1 MLISPLIREAER
13 LDNRSLDALIA
24 NIISLRIRRSRPEIS
39 EARLLEKINKGL
51 PISQVQQ
58 LRALNEKRQQRTLT
72 DVERGELCTLVEK
85 SEKLTVNRLKY
96 LTLLANQRGI
106 TVRELMNQL
115 GIGTVNG

>member
-58 LRALNEKRQQRTLT
+58 LRALKEKRQKRTLKEG
-72 DVERGELCTLVEK
+72 ERGELCTGGEK
-85 SEKLTVNRLKY
+85 SEKGKVNSLKY
-96 LTLLANQRGI
+96 LKLVANQRGR
-106 TVRELMNQL
+106 TVRELMNQ
-115 GIGTVNG
+115 